1 MPDFFKTFLHQDIL
15 DLGRSPLPVV
25 RLAAFGKHPAWNDHM
40 EDINLDTLALLE
52 AKRYLYLQGISGQ
65 IDTGAWDP
73 PPPRA
78 TQDAGL
84 RTQNSGQGTRDA
96 PPASGIPQ
104 SAFRIPHFNHWLL
117 WHRPGEILL
126 GRLLAS
132 TDGKGRA
139 RYPLVILAHIIN
151 LPLAPALDTLAP
163 LIDEAA
169 RAARAATTPDAV
181 RRVIHETRARLN
193 TLAQNAPDSAAPLPD
208 GLRPTL
214 TPTGWTRFYH
224 ALETQLRPFA
234 PGERLDTSTPCRHLR
249 LPAAGATPLQSL
261 LWWNACLLTQLAP
274 QSPLL
279 LIAPEGAD
287 QPDQPG
293 HAYPQSPFTNPKS
306 KIQNPKF
313 LDLIVGEPASPHFRC
328 LLTSLSALPVV
339 TDTPYEVAPDIMQ
352 FTNEF
357 LQNPGPGLLPNRS
370 LFRPKPPTL
379 DAALATI
386 ATRAGLAHAVRPP
399 GFLGK
404 LFG

>member
-1 MPDFFKTFLHQDIL
+1 MSDFHHTFLHQDLL
-15 DLGRSPLPVV
+15 DLGLSTPPTV

-40 EDINLDTLALLE
+40 EDIALDTLALLE

-65 IDTGAWDP
+65 IDTGAWNP
-73 PPPRA
+73 PPSTPAAAAPAA
-78 TQDAGL
+78 T
-84 RTQNSGQGTRDA
+84 
-96 PPASGIPQ
+96 P
-104 SAFRIPHFNHWLL
+104 SAFRLSGFQAFNHWLL

-193 TLAQNAPDSAAPLPD
+193 TLAQNAPDSAAPFPD
-208 GLRPTL
+208 GLRPAL

-279 LIAPEGAD
+279 LIAPEEAD

-328 LLTSLSALPVV
+328 LLTPLSALPVV
-339 TDTPYEVAPDIMQ
+339 TDTPYEVASDIMQ

-386 ATRAGLAHAVRPP
+386 ATRAGLARAGRPP